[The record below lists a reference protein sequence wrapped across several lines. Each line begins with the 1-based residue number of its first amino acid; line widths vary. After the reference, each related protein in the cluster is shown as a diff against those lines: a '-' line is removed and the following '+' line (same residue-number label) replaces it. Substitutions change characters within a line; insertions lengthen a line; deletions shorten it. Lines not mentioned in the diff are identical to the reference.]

1 MWTFIPAALKE
12 DYAVKEQSM
21 RQWRK
26 CIFKESPRD
35 RYGIFLKNFAD
46 LRSVQCRSAVPQK
59 CFNMPRKQEADYM
72 LKKSVGKYAGK
83 ASEFA
88 RRLESEIPGGLTVF
102 SVAPD
107 SIGVR
112 RKLRTTK

>member
-1 MWTFIPAALKE
+1 ML
-12 DYAVKEQSM
+12 
-21 RQWRK
+21 
-26 CIFKESPRD
+26 
-35 RYGIFLKNFAD
+35 
-46 LRSVQCRSAVPQK
+46 QK
-59 CFNMPRKQEADYM
+59 G
-72 LKKSVGKYAGK
+72 VGKYAGK